1 MKRSLFIILI
11 IVLAL
16 CVIGLIAVLWNLRPA
31 GPLPPGTAQALP
43 TRTPLPPQAP
53 ITVYRSPAPGEEQAL
68 DKPIVIAFDQ
78 PMDRASVEAAFHIEP
93 EVEGRLSWEKND
105 LVFTPAEPLKRGES
119 YQVTVAESAK
129 SAAGLPLKEPV
140 TFAFRTVGYLEVAD
154 VQPAPDTEEVG
165 TDAVVTVL
173 FNRPVVPLTSIAQ
186 QAALPHPLTFVP
198 PVTGEGEWLNTS
210 IYRFKPDKGFAPAT
224 TYKARVAAG
233 LTDTTGGVLAE
244 DYTWT
249 FTTIMPRVLET
260 SPRDNDIYVGPS
272 QVITVTF
279 NQPMDRKSAQEHF
292 SLIDESTGE
301 EVSGDFRWAD
311 DETMVFAPAENLEL
325 DTVYMARVT
334 RGARAARV
342 EGATAD
348 DYTWSFTT
356 VPLPRIVYT
365 EPADG
370 ETEVEPYAGLEVEF
384 SSPMDPDTLLPNLTI
399 LPTATAVYS
408 YWGDYDAR
416 LYLSFNPEP
425 STAYTV
431 TFGADLAGRYGH
443 KLGQPYTVHFTTR
456 ALPPRVYL
464 RSTGRVGTYNAYT
477 TTMIYVTYRNV
488 TRLDFSLY
496 RMDRETFRKLNGE
509 DWWKPW
515 ETFQPAKRDLV
526 RRWSKEVSAPLNKT
540 RVTGTVVES
549 EEGAGLAPGL
559 YYLEVTAPEV
569 AERRNQP
576 ARIMMVV
583 SRLNLTLKQSQ
594 TEALVWATDL
604 KSGQAVADLPVSF
617 WSEFDSLGQG
627 QTDKDGV
634 AQIEYKK
641 RDTWKPLFAFA
652 GQEGKDNFA
661 VAMNQWSDGISPWEF
676 NLPAESWS
684 EPYSAYFY
692 TDRAIYRPGQTVY
705 FKGILRADDDARY
718 SLPKDV
724 KSLEVTISDD
734 QGKEIYKESL
744 PLNEMGTLHGELTLS
759 EEASLG
765 YYSISTRLGEQ
776 YFGTSFQVAE
786 YRKPEFQV
794 EVEADRE
801 QYVQGDEIAVNVQ
814 ATYYF
819 GGPVARAQV
828 HWTVLTNDY
837 FFQWTGKGR
846 YDFTDYDWTQY
857 RYYGPSGEF
866 VTEGDGTTD
875 EQGRFTFKV
884 PADIADKTLSQ
895 IYTIEAAV
903 TDVNNQQVASRTDAI
918 VHKGLFYIGLAPQAY
933 VGKVGEEQKVDVI
946 TVDWDSQP
954 VPDRDLT
961 VVVYEHK
968 WYSVWEEGEDGRF
981 YWKSTVEDT
990 PVLTTTVT
998 TDQEG
1003 KAVAAFTPEKGGVYK
1018 IAASGQ
1024 DERGNEIRSSTYLWV
1039 SSYEFINWRR
1049 ENNDRIDLVTD
1060 KKSYEVG
1067 DTAQILI
1074 PSPYAGPVQALLTIE
1089 RGHIM
1094 EHRLLTLKTNSD
1106 LVEIPILPEYI
1117 PNVYVS
1123 VVIVKGMDETEPLGS
1138 FKVGYA
1144 ALSVSTREK
1153 ELKLTIKPDRDVE
1166 AGEHYGPR
1174 ETVTY
1179 DILATDYQ
1187 GKGVE
1192 AEMSLHLVDLS
1203 VLALADMPGA
1213 DIIEHFWRERSL
1225 GVWTGTTLALSV
1237 DRLNL
1242 QVAPEAKGGGGG
1254 EGEGIVRRRFPD
1266 TAYWNPV
1273 VRTDK
1278 NGRAQ
1283 VQVELPDN
1291 LTTWRLG
1298 AKAITADT
1306 QVGLTNVDVISTKD
1320 LLVRPVAPRFFV
1332 IGDKA
1337 ELAAIVH
1344 NNTDKAIAAEV
1355 ALKAE
1360 GVEVKGQ
1367 AQTVKVPAHDKAKV
1381 SWSTAVRGADA
1392 ARLLF
1397 SAQGGG
1403 LSDAVEIVLPIYR
1416 YSTPE
1421 VVATA
1426 GQVEQAERRVEVVAL
1441 PRRYDPTQGELTIEV
1456 DPSLAA
1462 GMRDGLKYLEHFPY
1476 ECIEQTMSRFLPNVM
1491 TYRALKKLGVEN
1503 KELEAKLPQQI
1514 SIGLQRIYAWQRYD
1528 GGWGWWL
1535 ADKSNLYLTA
1545 YILFGLNEVQRAGFA
1560 VEKDVMDRAA
1570 SFLKDNLIRPTDIR
1584 ALYQGNTQAFVLYV
1598 LAEYGQGDL
1607 GRTVALYQH
1616 RQLLSNYGKAYLALA
1631 LNILDPKE
1639 KTRVDSLLNDLTSA
1653 AIVSATGAHWEE
1665 KTIDYW
1671 TMNTNTRSTAIVLDA
1686 LARLSPSLSQGEGR
1700 GGGLAP
1706 NAVRWLMV
1714 ARKEGHWETTQET
1727 VWSII
1732 ALTDWM
1738 VATGELEADY
1748 SYQITLNGE
1757 TIKEGVA
1764 NKDNLDEPQKVQV
1777 EVADLLQDVS
1787 NQVALE
1793 RLAPTADQTGKGRL
1807 WYSMYLR
1814 YFLPVEDVK
1823 ALNRGVIVA
1832 RQYTL
1837 VDEPG
1842 KFVDGAKVGDV
1853 IKVKLTVIA
1862 PNDLH
1867 YVVVEDPL
1875 PAGCEALDTSLKTTT
1890 IVGEAPEVHRLE
1902 PDRMWDWGWGW
1913 WWFSHVELRDEKV
1926 VLFSTYLRKG
1936 TYEYTYLFRAS
1947 VPGEFLAM
1955 PAVAYEFYFPEVF
1968 GRSDGGKFT
1977 VTGGE

>member
-1 MKRSLFIILI
+1 MKRTLFIILTI
-11 IVLAL
+11 ILAL
-16 CVIGLIAVLWNLRPA
+16 CAIGLIAVLWNLRPA
-31 GPLPPGTAQALP
+31 GPSSLTPTPEAQALP
-43 TRTPLPPQAP
+43 TRTPLPPQPP

-68 DKPIVIAFDQ
+68 DEPIVIAFDQ
-78 PMDRASVEAAFHIEP
+78 PMDQLSVEEAFSIEP
-93 EVEGRLSWEKND
+93 EVEGHLSWEKND
-105 LVFTPAEPLKRGES
+105 LVFTPAESLKRGES
-119 YQVTVAESAK
+119 YQVAVAESAE
-129 SAAGLPLKEPV
+129 SAAGLPLEEPV
-140 TFAFRTVGYLEVAD
+140 TFAFRTVGYLEVTD
-154 VQPAPDTEEVG
+154 VQPAPDTEEVES
-165 TDAVVTVL
+165 DAVVTVL
-173 FNRPVVPLTSIAQ
+173 FNRPVVPLISIAQ
-186 QAALPHPLTFVP
+186 QAQLPHPLTFTP

-210 IYRFKPDKGFAPAT
+210 IYTFKPDKGFAPAT
-224 TYKARVAAG
+224 TYKGRVAAG
-233 LTDTTGGVLAE
+233 LTDTTSGVLAE

-249 FTTIMPRVLET
+249 FTTVMPRVLET
-260 SPRDNDIYVGPS
+260 SPRDNDIYVSPS
-272 QVITVTF
+272 QPITVTF
-279 NQPMDRKSAQEHF
+279 NQPMDHASAQEHF
-292 SLIDESTGE
+292 SLMVKATKEK
-301 EVSGDFRWAD
+301 VSGDFRWED
-311 DETMVFAPAENLEL
+311 DETMVFTPAEDLGL
-325 DTVYMARVT
+325 DTAYEAEIAK
-334 RGARAARV
+334 GAKAAEV
-342 EGATAD
+342 EGATAE
-348 DYTWSFTT
+348 DYAWSFTT
-356 VPLPRIVYT
+356 VSLPYIISTY
-365 EPADG
+365 PADG
-370 ETEVEPYAGLEVEF
+370 DTEVESYAGMEVEF
-384 SSPMDPDTLLPNLTI
+384 SSPMDSDTLMPNLTI
-399 LPTATAVYS
+399 LPTTTAVYT
-408 YWGDYDAR
+408 YWDNYDTK

-443 KLGQPYTVHFTTR
+443 KLGEPYIVHFTTK
-456 ALPPRVYL
+456 ALPPQVYL
-464 RSTGRVGTYNAYT
+464 QSPDRVGTYNAYT
-477 TTMIYVTYRNV
+477 TTMTYVAYCNV

-496 RMDRETFRKLNGE
+496 RMDQTTFRRLNGE
-509 DWWKPW
+509 NSWDVWEFFKPN
-515 ETFQPAKRDLV
+515 ERDLV

-540 RVTGTVVES
+540 RITGTVVES

-569 AERRNQP
+569 AERKEKPSRVV
-576 ARIMMVV
+576 MVV

-604 KSGQAVADLPVSF
+604 KSGRVVADLPVSF

-627 QTDKDGV
+627 KTDKDGV
-634 AQIEYKK
+634 LQIEYKK
-641 RDTWKPLFAFA
+641 RDTWKPIFAFA
-652 GQEGKDNFA
+652 GKEGEDFA
-661 VAMNQWSDGISPWEF
+661 VAMNQWNSGISPWEF
-676 NLPAESWS
+676 NLPAESYS

-692 TDRAIYRPGQTVY
+692 TDRAIYRPGQKVY
-705 FKGILRADDDARY
+705 FKGILRADDDAHY
-718 SLPKDV
+718 SLPEDV
-724 KSLEVTISDD
+724 KSLEVTINDD

-765 YYSISTRLGEQ
+765 YYNISTQLGDQ

-794 EVEADRE
+794 EVETDRDE
-801 QYVQGDEIAVNVQ
+801 YVQGDEIAVNVQ

-819 GGPVARAQV
+819 GGPVAEAKV

-837 FFQWTGKGR
+837 FFNWTGRGR

-875 EQGRFTFKV
+875 DQGRFTFKV
-884 PADIADKTLSQ
+884 PTDIADKILSQ
-895 IYTIEAAV
+895 VYTIEAAV
-903 TDVNNQQVASRTDAI
+903 TDVNDQQVASRTDAI

-933 VGKVGEEQKVDVI
+933 VGKVDEEQKVDII

-954 VPDRDLT
+954 APDKDLT
-961 VVVYEHK
+961 VVFYEHK

-998 TDQEG
+998 TDKEG

-1024 DERGNEIRSSTYLWV
+1024 DERGNEVRSATYLWV

-1074 PSPYAGPVQALLTIE
+1074 PSPYSGPVQALLTIE

-1094 EHRLLTLKTNSD
+1094 EHKLLTLKTNSD
-1106 LVEIPILPEYI
+1106 LIEIPILPEYI

-1123 VVIVKGMDETEPLGS
+1123 VVIVKGMDKTEPLGS
-1138 FKVGYA
+1138 FKIGYA
-1144 ALSVSTREK
+1144 ALSVSTKEK
-1153 ELKLTIKPDRDVE
+1153 ELKLTIKPDKDVE

-1192 AEMSLHLVDLS
+1192 AELSLHLVDLS
-1203 VLALADMPGA
+1203 VLALAEMPGPN
-1213 DIIEHFWRERSL
+1213 IVEHFWRERNL
-1225 GVWTGTTLALSV
+1225 GVWTGTTLVLSV

-1266 TAYWNPV
+1266 TAYWNPAV
-1273 VRTDK
+1273 TTDK
-1278 NGRAQ
+1278 DGKAQ

-1306 QVGLTNVDVISTKD
+1306 QVGLTDVDVISTKD

-1332 IGDKA
+1332 IGDEA
-1337 ELAAIVH
+1337 ELSAIVH
-1344 NNTDKAIAAEV
+1344 NNSDKAVEAEV
-1355 ALKAE
+1355 ALEAE
-1360 GVEVKGQ
+1360 GVEVKGE
-1367 AQTVKVPAHDKAKV
+1367 AQTVTVPAHDKVKV
-1381 SWSTAVRGADA
+1381 SWSTAVQNADA
-1392 ARLLF
+1392 AKLLF
-1397 SAQGGG
+1397 SAKDGG
-1403 LSDAVEIVLPIYR
+1403 LSDAIEIVLPVYH

-1426 GQVEQAERRVEVVAL
+1426 GQVEEAERRVEVVAL
-1441 PRRYDPTQGELTIEV
+1441 PRRYDPTQGELTVEV

-1462 GMRDGLKYLEHFPY
+1462 GMRDGLKFLEHYPY
-1476 ECIEQTMSRFLPNVM
+1476 ECIEQTVSRFLPNVM
-1491 TYRALKKLGVEN
+1491 TYRALKNLGVEK
-1503 KELEAKLPQQI
+1503 KELEARLPQQI

-1535 ADKSNLYLTA
+1535 ADDSNLYLTA
-1545 YILFGLNEVQRAGFA
+1545 YVLFGLNEVQRAGFA
-1560 VEKDVMDRAA
+1560 VEKDVMERAA
-1570 SFLKDNLIRPTDIR
+1570 SYLRDNFIRPTDVR
-1584 ALYQGNTQAFVLYV
+1584 APYQGNTQAFVLYV

-1631 LNILDPKE
+1631 LDILDPKE
-1639 KTRVDSLLNDLTSA
+1639 KTRVDSLLSDLTSA

-1665 KTIDYW
+1665 EAIDYW

-1686 LARLSPSLSQGEGR
+1686 LARLSTES
-1700 GGGLAP
+1700 GLAP

-1727 VWSII
+1727 VWAVI

-1757 TIKEGVA
+1757 KLTEGVA
-1764 NKDNLDEPQKVQV
+1764 NKDNLDEPQKLQV
-1777 EVADLLQDVS
+1777 AVADLLQDVS

-1793 RLAPTADQTGKGRL
+1793 RLEPTADQTGKGRL

-1837 VDEPG
+1837 VDNPG

-1853 IKVKLTVIA
+1853 IKVRLTVIA

-1890 IVGEAPEVHRLE
+1890 IVGEAPEIHRLE

-1936 TYEYTYLFRAS
+1936 TYEYTYMMRAS
-1947 VPGEFLAM
+1947 VPGEFLVM
-1955 PAVAYEFYFPEVF
+1955 PSVAYEMYFPEVF

>member
-1 MKRSLFIILI
+1 MKRSLFLILI

-16 CVIGLIAVLWNLRPA
+16 CVIGLVAVLWNLRPA
-31 GPLPPGTAQALP
+31 GPPSLTPTPLEAQAA
-43 TRTPLPPQAP
+43 RTPLPPQSP
-53 ITVYRSPAPGEEQAL
+53 ITVYRSPEPGEEQAL

-78 PMDRASVEAAFHIEP
+78 PMDQSSVEEAFRIEP
-93 EVEGRLSWEKND
+93 EVEGRFSWEKND
-105 LVFTPAEPLKRGES
+105 LVFAPAESLKRGES
-119 YQVTVAESAK
+119 YQVAVAESAR
-129 SAAGLPLKEPV
+129 SVAGLPLKEPV
-140 TFAFRTVGYLEVAD
+140 TFAFRTVGYLEVTD
-154 VQPAPDTEEVG
+154 VQPAPDTEEVES
-165 TDAVVTVL
+165 DAVVTVL

-186 QAALPHPLTFVP
+186 QAELPHPLTFIP
-198 PVTGEGEWLNTS
+198 SVTGEGEWLNTS
-210 IYRFKPDKGFAPAT
+210 IYTFKPDEGFAPGT

-249 FTTIMPRVLET
+249 FTTIMPGVLET
-260 SPRDNDIYVGPS
+260 SPRDKSIYVAPS
-272 QVITVTF
+272 QTITVTF
-279 NQPMDRKSAQEHF
+279 NQPMDHTSAEEHF
-292 SLIDESTGE
+292 VLWVEAALE
-301 EVSGDFRWAD
+301 EVPGDFRWED
-311 DETMVFAPAENLEL
+311 DETMVFTPAEDLEL
-325 DTVYMARVT
+325 DTVYWAEVS
-334 RGARAARV
+334 RGAKAAK
-342 EGATAD
+342 
-348 DYTWSFTT
+348 
-356 VPLPRIVYT
+356 
-365 EPADG
+365 ADG
-370 ETEVEPYAGLEVEF
+370 ETAEDYTWHFTTVSLPYVISTYPADGDTDVDPYTSLEVEF
-384 SSPMDPDTLLPNLTI
+384 SSPMDHDTLLPNLTI
-399 LPTATAVYS
+399 LPTVTRVYS
-408 YWGDYDAR
+408 YWNRSDTT
-416 LYLSFNPEP
+416 LNLSFNPEP
-425 STAYTV
+425 STDYTV

-443 KLGQPYTVHFTTR
+443 KLGEPYTVHFTTGD
-456 ALPPRVYL
+456 LPPRVYL
-464 RSTGRVGTYNAYT
+464 HSTGRVGTYNAYT
-477 TTMIYVTYRNV
+477 TTMAYVTYRNV
-488 TRLDFSLY
+488 AQLDFRLY
-496 RMDRETFRKLNGE
+496 RMDQRTFRKLNGE
-509 DWWKPW
+509 NWWDVWDAFKPD
-515 ETFQPAKRDLV
+515 KLDMV
-526 RRWSKEVSAPLNKT
+526 RRWSKGVSAPLNRT
-540 RVTGTVVES
+540 RIAGTAVES

-569 AERRNQP
+569 AERGSAPSRV
-576 ARIMMVV
+576 MMVV
-583 SRLNLTLKQSQ
+583 SGLNLALKQSQ

-604 KSGQAVADLPVSF
+604 KSGQVVANLPVGF
-617 WSEFDSLGQG
+617 WDESSSLGQG
-627 QTDKDGV
+627 KTGQDGV
-634 AQIEYKK
+634 LQIEYKK
-641 RDTWKPLFAFA
+641 RDTWKPIFAFA
-652 GQEGKDNFA
+652 GEEGEDDFA
-661 VAMNQWSDGISPWEF
+661 VAMNQWSEGIGPWEF
-676 NLPAESWS
+676 NLPAESYS

-692 TDRAIYRPGQTVY
+692 TDRAIYRPGQKVY

-718 SLPKDV
+718 SLPKDA
-724 KSLEVTISDD
+724 KSLEVIINDD
-734 QGKEIYKESL
+734 QGKELYKEKL

-765 YYSISTRLGEQ
+765 YYNISAQLGDQ
-776 YFGTSFQVAE
+776 WFGTGFQVAE

-794 EVEADRE
+794 VVETDRD
-801 QYVQGDEIAVNVQ
+801 QYVQGDEIAVNVE

-819 GGPVARAQV
+819 GGPVADADV

-837 FFQWTGKGR
+837 FFRWTGRGR

-857 RYYGPSGEF
+857 RYYGPAGEF

-884 PADIADKTLSQ
+884 PADIADKILSQ
-895 IYTIEAAV
+895 AYTIEAAV
-903 TDVNNQQVASRTDAI
+903 TDVNDQQVASRTDAI

-933 VGKVGEEQKVDVI
+933 VGQVDEEQKVDVI
-946 TVDWDSQP
+946 TVDWDSET
-954 VPDRDLT
+954 VPNSDLT
-961 VVVYEHK
+961 VVFYEHK

-998 TDQEG
+998 TDREG
-1003 KAVAAFTPEKGGVYK
+1003 KAVAAFTPKKGGVYK
-1018 IAASGQ
+1018 IAASGKDKQ
-1024 DERGNEIRSSTYLWV
+1024 GNEVRSSTYLWV
-1039 SSYEFINWRR
+1039 SGYEFINWRR
-1049 ENNDRIDLVTD
+1049 ENHDRIDLVTD
-1060 KKSYEVG
+1060 KKSYDVG

-1094 EHRLLTLKTNSD
+1094 EHKLLTLETNSD
-1106 LVEIPILPEYI
+1106 LIEVPILSEYV

-1123 VVIVKGMDETEPLGS
+1123 VVIVKGMDETEPLAS

-1144 ALSVSTREK
+1144 ALPVSTEEK
-1153 ELKLTIKPDRDVE
+1153 ELKLTIKPDKDVQ
-1166 AGEHYGPR
+1166 AGEHYGPG
-1174 ETVTY
+1174 EMVTY
-1179 DILATDYQ
+1179 DILAADHQ

-1192 AEMSLHLVDLS
+1192 AELSLHLVDLS

-1213 DIIEHFWRERSL
+1213 DIVEHFWRERNL
-1225 GVWTGTTLALSV
+1225 GVWTGMSLVLSV

-1254 EGEGIVRRRFPD
+1254 EGEGAVRRRFPD
-1266 TAYWNPV
+1266 TAYWNPAV
-1273 VRTDK
+1273 VTDK
-1278 NGRAQ
+1278 DGQAQ
-1283 VQVELPDN
+1283 IQVELPDN

-1298 AKAITADT
+1298 AKAVTADT
-1306 QVGLTNVDVISTKD
+1306 QVGLTDVDVISTKD

-1344 NNTDKAIAAEV
+1344 NNSDQAVVAEV

-1360 GVEVKGQ
+1360 GVEVKGE
-1367 AQTVKVPAHDKAKV
+1367 AQTVEVPARDKAKV
-1381 SWSTAVRGADA
+1381 IWSTAVQNADVA
-1392 ARLLF
+1392 KLLF
-1397 SAQGGG
+1397 SAKGGG
-1403 LSDAVEIVLPIYR
+1403 LSDAIEIVLPIHH

-1426 GQVEQAERRVEVVAL
+1426 GQVEEEERRVEVVAL
-1441 PRRYDPTQGELTIEV
+1441 PRRYDPTQGELTVEV

-1462 GMRDGLKYLEHFPY
+1462 GMRDGLRYLEHFPY
-1476 ECIEQTMSRFLPNVM
+1476 ECIEQTVSRFLPNVM
-1491 TYRALKKLGVEN
+1491 TYRALKDLGVEN
-1503 KELEAKLPQQI
+1503 KELEARLPQQV
-1514 SIGLQRIYAWQRYD
+1514 SVGLQRIYAWQRYD

-1535 ADKSNLYLTA
+1535 ADDSNLYLTA
-1545 YILFGLNEVQRAGFA
+1545 YVLFGLNEAQRAGFA
-1560 VEKDVMDRAA
+1560 VEEDVMERAA
-1570 SFLKDNLIRPTDIR
+1570 SFLEDNLIRPTDVK
-1584 ALYQGNTQAFVLYV
+1584 APYQGNTQAFVLYV
-1598 LAEYGQGDL
+1598 LAEYGEGDL
-1607 GRTVALYQH
+1607 GRTVALYQN
-1616 RQLLSNYGKAYLALA
+1616 RRLLSNYGKAYLAMALDILA
-1631 LNILDPKE
+1631 PEE
-1639 KTRVDSLLNDLTSA
+1639 KTRVDGLLSDLTSA

-1665 KTIDYW
+1665 ETIDYW

-1686 LARLSPSLSQGEGR
+1686 LARLAPES
-1700 GGGLAP
+1700 GLAP

-1757 TIKEGVA
+1757 TIMEGVA
-1764 NKDNLDEPQKVQV
+1764 DKDNLDEPQKIQV

-1793 RLAPTADQTGKGRL
+1793 RLEPSADQTGKGRL
-1807 WYSMYLR
+1807 WYTMYLR

-1837 VDEPG
+1837 VDDPDEL
-1842 KFVDGAKVGDV
+1842 VDGAQVGDV
-1853 IKVKLTVIA
+1853 IRVRLTVIA

-1875 PAGCEALDTSLKTTT
+1875 PAGCEALDTSLKTTS
-1890 IVGEAPEVHRLE
+1890 IVGEAPEVSRVG

-1913 WWFSHVELRDEKV
+1913 WWFSHTELRDEKV

-1936 TYEYTYLFRAS
+1936 TYEYTYMMRAS
-1947 VPGEFLAM
+1947 VPGEFLVM
-1955 PAVAYEFYFPEVF
+1955 PSVAYEMYFPEVF